1 MIEAGSLEYAHAR
14 LGARF
19 GERPDEL
26 AWRRIE
32 MIRDIGAMLDAARAS
47 PLGAWIGEIGPDAD
61 AHAVELA
68 LRAHLRE
75 RVTTIAT
82 WMPSAWRASIEWCAV
97 LIDLP
102 VLQHLARGGAPP
114 QWLRED
120 PLAAALREGGFAQG
134 GPIRGEAG
142 PASLLAAGRAD
153 PDRLG
158 RLWRAEWIRRLPVR
172 ITAAALLPE
181 LVRLLAAH
189 AAAFREPLQVDGWAL
204 RRALHARLTQLFR
217 RATLEP
223 AAAFMFLA
231 LSALDCERLRGEI
244 LRRVVFPRL
253 PLAP

>member
-32 MIRDIGAMLDAARAS
+32 MIRDVGAMLDAARAT
-47 PLGAWIGEIGPDAD
+47 PLGAWLGEIGPDAD
-61 AHAVELA
+61 AHAIELA

-82 WMPSAWRASIEWCAV
+82 WMPSAWRASIEWCA
-97 LIDLP
+97 LLLDLP

-114 QWLRED
+114 QWLRDD
-120 PLAAALREGGFAQG
+120 PLDAALREQGAAQG
-134 GPIRGEAG
+134 NAARGDAG
-142 PASLLAAGRAD
+142 PASLLSAGKAD
-153 PDRLG
+153 PDRIAS
-158 RLWRAEWIRRLPVR
+158 LWRAEWVRRLPVR
-172 ITAAALLPE
+172 ITEAALLGD
-181 LVRLLAAH
+181 LVRLLTAH
-189 AAAFREPLQVDGWAL
+189 AAAFREPLQIEGWAL
-204 RRALHARLTQLFR
+204 RRALHARLTQMFR

-223 AAAFMFLA
+223 EAAFIFLA

-253 PLAP
+253 PLAQ

>member
-1 MIEAGSLEYAHAR
+1 VIEAGSLEYAHAR

-32 MIRDIGAMLDAARAS
+32 MIRDVGAMLEAARAS

-75 RVTTIAT
+75 RVTAIAT

-114 QWLRED
+114 RWLRDD
-120 PLAAALREGGFAQG
+120 PLAAALREGIAAQRD
-134 GPIRGEAG
+134 PVRGEAG

-153 PDRLG
+153 PDRLVW
-158 RLWRAEWIRRLPVR
+158 LWRAEWVRRLPVR
-172 ITAAALLPE
+172 ITAAELLPD
-181 LVRLLAAH
+181 LVRLLAEH
-189 AAAFREPLQVDGWAL
+189 AAAFREPLEVDGWAL

-223 AAAFMFLA
+223 AAAFIFLA